1 MDFGWF
7 DEENKEY
14 VITRPDTPLPWINYL
29 GSRKYCGLISNT
41 AGGYSFYEDPRANR
55 ILRYRYDN
63 VPFDRGGRYLYIKDN
78 KSGKFFSP
86 TWQPVMKKLDS
97 YECRHGL
104 GYTVISSKCEGIETR
119 ITYFVPKGEDLEI
132 WKVDIASKEAK
143 DLSIFSFVE
152 FCLWDAVQDS
162 SNFQRTWSTGKA
174 HAKGPTIIH
183 NTQFKFWK
191 DIFAYF
197 TVSAKVHSFDC

>member
-104 GYTVISSKCEGIETR
+104 G
-119 ITYFVPKGEDLEI
+119 
-132 WKVDIASKEAK
+132 
-143 DLSIFSFVE
+143 
-152 FCLWDAVQDS
+152 
-162 SNFQRTWSTGKA
+162 
-174 HAKGPTIIH
+174 
-183 NTQFKFWK
+183 
-191 DIFAYF
+191 
-197 TVSAKVHSFDC
+197 